1 MSRLHAAI
9 LAIVLG
15 GAMMAPGAAWSQP
28 PQRAELQ
35 VPIGQIEAFCNDF
48 RQAFDQCV
56 TQKGVPVASGQ
67 PLTDDQI
74 QARRACRQEVESE
87 FDRHTASYCPSPQTG
102 IPATEYVAMCVE
114 LNERSLP
121 CLEGLG
127 YQAVV
132 GQPIEPESYAYL
144 RHCREQAG
152 ADMSMAKFCG
162 PPAYRSAP

>member
-1 MSRLHAAI
+1 MSGLRAAT

-15 GAMMAPGAAWSQP
+15 GAMMAPGAAWGQP

-74 QARRACRQEVESE
+74 RARRACRQEIDDE
-87 FDRHTASYCPSPQTG
+87 FDPHTASFCPHPSLG
-102 IPATEYVAMCVE
+102 VAAADYAAMCVE
-114 LNERSLP
+114 LNQRSES
-121 CLEGLG
+121 CLEEFEYHAL
-127 YQAVV
+127 V
-132 GQPIEPESYAYL
+132 GEPIEPESYAYL
-144 RHCREQAG
+144 RHFREQAG
-152 ADMSMAKFCG
+152 ADMTVARYCG